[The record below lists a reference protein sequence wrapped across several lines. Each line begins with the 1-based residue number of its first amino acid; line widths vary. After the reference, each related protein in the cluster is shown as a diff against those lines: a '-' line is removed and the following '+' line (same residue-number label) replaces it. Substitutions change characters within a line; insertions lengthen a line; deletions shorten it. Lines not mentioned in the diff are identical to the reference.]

1 MAGQE
6 DLIKNVK
13 GWLTIDEEIKELQ
26 KSIREKKKDKKIFTE
41 NLVNI
46 MK

>member
-1 MAGQE
+1 MASQE

-26 KSIREKKKDKKIFTE
+26 KSIREKKKE
-41 NLVNI
+41 LNLTCSNED
-46 MK
+46 